1 MQRTALIAGASG
13 LVGREL
19 LARLLDDPRYAA
31 VHALVRRPLD
41 TAHPRLVQRQV
52 DFAQLAGQVP
62 AVDDAYCALG
72 TTLRAAGSRRAFER
86 VDVDHVIALA
96 HAARAAGARRFIVVS
111 AVGSHPRALS
121 FYARAKAR
129 MEAGVSALDF
139 DAVHILQ
146 PSLLLGESAARTA
159 AHLPAGCGG
168 PSGRAD
174 DRLRLRRR
182 PRRAAAPAGPR
193 LNFARR
199 LASMSCPPQEFTHK
213 PGSPAACCC

>member
-62 AVDDAYCALG
+62 AVDDAYCTLG

-146 PSLLLGESAARTA
+146 PSLLLGARA
-159 AHLPAGCGG
+159 EQRPAEALGQRLAPWISPLLRG
-168 PSGRAD
+168 PLRAY
-174 DRLRLRRR
+174 R
-182 PRRAAAPAGPR
+182 PVAAAQVAERMIACAFAADRGVQRHR
-193 LNFARR
+193 LG
-199 LASMSCPPQEFTHK
+199 Q
-213 PGSPAACCC
+213 G